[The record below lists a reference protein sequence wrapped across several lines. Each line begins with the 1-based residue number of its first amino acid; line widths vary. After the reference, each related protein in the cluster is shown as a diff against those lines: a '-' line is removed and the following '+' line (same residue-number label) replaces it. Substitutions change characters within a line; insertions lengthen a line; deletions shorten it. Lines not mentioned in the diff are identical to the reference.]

1 MRRNKSSL
9 VILLLTVAFGF
20 YCAPASEETSETIE
34 TAPPTPEVVATASAD
49 VFPTEG
55 NETSGSVTFEQIDG
69 TVKISAQLSGLA
81 PGKHGFHIHAT
92 GDCSAP
98 DGTSA
103 GGHFNPGNT
112 EHGAPDSPT
121 HHTGDL
127 GNIEADA
134 NGDVDFQMTVDYISL
149 LEGPNSV
156 SGKAVIVH
164 AAEDDFGQPT
174 GNAGPRLACG
184 VIEM

>member
-9 VILLLTVAFGF
+9 AILLLIVAFGF
-20 YCAPASEETSETIE
+20 YCSPAPEEASETIE
-34 TAPPTPEVVATASAD
+34 TAPPPPQIVATASAD
-49 VFPTEG
+49 MFPTEG
-55 NETSGSVTFEQIDG
+55 NEASGSVTFEEIDG
-69 TVKISAQLSGLA
+69 TVRIVAQLSGLA
-81 PGKHGFHIHAT
+81 PGKHGFHIHTT

-103 GGHFNPGNT
+103 GGHFNPANT

-121 HHTGDL
+121 HHAGDL

-134 NGDVDFQMTVDYISL
+134 DGDVGFEMTVNFISL
-149 LEGPNSV
+149 SEGPNSV
-156 SGKAVIVH
+156 AGRAVIIH

-174 GNAGPRLACG
+174 GNAGARLACG
-184 VIEM
+184 IIEM

>member
-20 YCAPASEETSETIE
+20 YCSPAPEEASESIE
-34 TAPPTPEVVATASAD
+34 TAPTPQVVATAIAD
-49 VFPTEG
+49 MFPTEG
-55 NETSGSVTFEQIDG
+55 NETSGSVTFEEVDG
-69 TVKISAQLSGLA
+69 TVRIDAQLSGLP
-81 PGKHGFHIHAT
+81 PGKHGFHIHT
-92 GDCSAP
+92 IGDCSAP

-121 HHTGDL
+121 HHAGDL

-134 NGDVDFQMTVDYISL
+134 NGDVDFGMTVNFISL
-149 LEGPNSV
+149 SEGPNSV
-156 SGKAVIVH
+156 ADRAVIIH
-164 AAEDDFGQPT
+164 AAADDFGQPT

-184 VIEM
+184 IIEM

>member
-1 MRRNKSSL
+1 MLRNRSSL

-20 YCAPASEETSETIE
+20 YCAPASEETSETTE
-34 TAPPTPEVVATASAD
+34 TAPPPPQVVATASAD
-49 VFPTEG
+49 MFPTEG
-55 NETSGSVTFEQIDG
+55 NEANGTVTFEEIDG
-69 TVKISAQLSGLA
+69 TVKIHAQLSGLA
-81 PGKHGFHIHAT
+81 PGKHGFHIHTT

-103 GGHFNPGNT
+103 GGHFNSGNM

-121 HHTGDL
+121 HHAGDL

-134 NGDVDFQMTVDYISL
+134 NGDVDFDMTVNFITLS
-149 LEGPNSV
+149 EGPNSV
-156 SGKAVIVH
+156 RDRAVIIH

-184 VIEM
+184 VIKM